1 LLPIIGALL
10 ATGRFISP
18 NNQKGRKTMKIKIT
32 SMACVL
38 FFLVSVF
45 IAAPTLAAGPIK
57 IGIMQ
62 GLSGPYEIYGKAE
75 VTGFKMGLEYFTKG
89 TNKILGRDVE
99 LIIEDTQLKAA
110 RAKMLLTKL
119 YADDKVDIAVG
130 PTSSGVALAVL
141 PVARDFKKVLIVE
154 PAVADS
160 ITGKNWNRYIFRT
173 GRNSS
178 QDAIS
183 NAVAVAKPGVSI
195 ACIGQDY
202 AFGRDGIAAYKT
214 AAEKLGAK
222 VVHAEYADPKG
233 TDFTAPVQRI
243 IEALRNLP
251 APKYVW
257 VIWAGKGG
265 PLPQLM
271 SAGLKKY
278 GIEIA
283 SGGNVLAALK
293 MMKPLKGMQGSI
305 YYYYENP
312 RNSVNDWL
320 VKEHF
325 KRFNEP
331 PDFFTCGGF
340 AAASAVVSAI
350 TKAGGTDTE
359 KLIAT
364 MEGMKFMTPKGLMKF
379 RKEDHQALQSMFA
392 FKLDVQKNVA
402 WAVPVRTRELS
413 MEETAPPIMNK

>member
-1 LLPIIGALL
+1 M
-10 ATGRFISP
+10 
-18 NNQKGRKTMKIKIT
+18 KTKHAST
-32 SMACVL
+32 YFL
-38 FFLVSVF
+38 FFLLVIIVF
-45 IAAPTLAAGPIK
+45 SAPAMAADPIK
-57 IGIMQ
+57 IGIIQ

-89 TNKILGRDVE
+89 TNKLIGRDVE
-99 LIIEDTQLKAA
+99 LVVEDTQLKAA

-119 YADDKVDIAVG
+119 YSDDKVDLAIG

-141 PVARDFKKVLIVE
+141 PVAQEFKKILIVE

-160 ITGKNWNRYIFRT
+160 ITGANWNRYIFRT

-202 AFGRDGIAAYKT
+202 AFGRDGIAAYKK

-222 VVHAEYADPKG
+222 VVHEEYSDPKG
-233 TDFTAPVQRI
+233 TDFTAPIQRI
-243 IEALRNLP
+243 IEALKDMP
-251 APKYVW
+251 EPKYVF

-265 PLPQLM
+265 PIPQLID
-271 SAGLKKY
+271 AGLNKY
-278 GIEIA
+278 GIQIA
-283 SGGNVLAALK
+283 SGGNVLAVLK
-293 MMKPLKGMQGSI
+293 MMKPLKGMKGSI

-312 RNSVNDWL
+312 QNAVNDWL
-320 VKEHF
+320 VKEHY
-325 KRFNEP
+325 KRFNGP

-350 TKAGGTDTE
+350 TRAGTTDTE

-364 MEGMKFMTPKGLMKF
+364 MENMEFMTPKGKMKF

-392 FKLDVQKNVA
+392 FELDVKPDVE
-402 WAVPVRTRELS
+402 WAIPVLTRTLTL
-413 MEETAPPIMNK
+413 EETAPPIMNK